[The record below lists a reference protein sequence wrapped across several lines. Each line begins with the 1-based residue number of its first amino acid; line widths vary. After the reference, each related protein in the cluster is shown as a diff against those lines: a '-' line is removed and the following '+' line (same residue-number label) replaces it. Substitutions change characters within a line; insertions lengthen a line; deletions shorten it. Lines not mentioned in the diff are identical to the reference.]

1 MKKSKTTKILQIFL
15 VIAIFI
21 FCGVFL
27 FDFYTSQNNEKEISS
42 ILDEFD
48 KKVEENKIEMENQN
62 NIIYEE
68 DKLTGNKNSENKNSK
83 NITPKKI
90 TKNNNTQIKKTYN
103 EESVTI
109 EEYSVYGKIKIE
121 KIGIEYPI
129 IKYVDED
136 SLWKSICKISDNHID
151 GIGNLC
157 LAGHNMRNST
167 MFAKI
172 KKLRNGD
179 KVEITNIYG
188 EKYVYLVYDSFYVE
202 ANDVEVLKE
211 TDEPIIT
218 LITCNNIGNK
228 RLIVRAKLNEN
239 AR

>member
-1 MKKSKTTKILQIFL
+1 MKKSKNTKILKIFL
-15 VIAIFI
+15 LIAILTFVGMI
-21 FCGVFL
+21 L
-27 FDFYTSQNNEKEISS
+27 FDFYTSQNNEKEISF

-48 KKVEENKIEMENQN
+48 KKIEENKEEKRNENI
-62 NIIYEE
+62 IIYEE
-68 DKLTGNKNSENKNSK
+68 EN
-83 NITPKKI
+83 P
-90 TKNNNTQIKKTYN
+90 TKNNNSQNLTSNKTTNNKNTESTTSYKQ
-103 EESVTI
+103 ESVTI
-109 EEYSVYGKIKIE
+109 ENCSVYGKIKIE

-129 IKYVDED
+129 IKYVDEN

-151 GIGNLC
+151 GTGNLC

-202 ANDVEVLKE
+202 ANDIEVLKE
-211 TDEPIIT
+211 TKESIIT
-218 LITCNNIGNK
+218 LITCNNVGNK
-228 RLIVRAKLNEN
+228 RLIVRAKLK
-239 AR
+239 

>member
-21 FCGVFL
+21 FCGIFL
-27 FDFYTSQNNEKEISS
+27 FDFYTSQNNEKEMSF

-48 KKVEENKIEMENQN
+48 KKIEENKAEMENKN

-68 DKLTGNKNSENKNSK
+68 YKLTENKKPKDTNSK
-83 NITPKKI
+83 KV
-90 TKNNNTQIKKTYN
+90 TKNNNTKIKKTYT

-109 EEYSVYGKIKIE
+109 EDYSVYGKIKIE
-121 KIGIEYPI
+121 NIGIEYPI
-129 IKYVDED
+129 IKYVDEN
-136 SLWKSICKISDNHID
+136 SLWKSICKISNNCID
-151 GIGNLC
+151 GTGNLC

-202 ANDVEVLKE
+202 ANDVGVLKE
-211 TDEPIIT
+211 TEEPIIT
-218 LITCNNIGNK
+218 LITCNNVGNK
-228 RLIVRAKLNEN
+228 RLIVRARLNIN
-239 AR
+239 

>member
-21 FCGVFL
+21 FCGMFL
-27 FDFYTSQNNEKEISS
+27 FDFYTSQNNEKEISF

-48 KKVEENKIEMENQN
+48 KKVEENKVEIENEN

-68 DKLTGNKNSENKNSK
+68 DKLTENGKPKNTNSK
-83 NITPKKI
+83 KV
-90 TKNNNTQIKKTYN
+90 TKNNNTKIKKTYD

-109 EEYSVYGKIKIE
+109 EDYSVYGKIKIE

-129 IKYVDED
+129 IKYVDEN
-136 SLWKSICKISDNHID
+136 SLWKSICKTSDNRID
-151 GIGNLC
+151 GTGNLC
-157 LAGHNMRNST
+157 LAGHNMRNAT

-202 ANDVEVLKE
+202 ANDIEVLNE
-211 TDEPIIT
+211 TEDPIIT
-218 LITCNNIGNK
+218 LITCNNSGNK

-239 AR
+239 